1 MGKVDKVLV
10 LDWRKRQQTRA
21 DVVLT
26 IQNILDDGLPRSY
39 TPAVYQHKCDL
50 VYHHVYDA
58 YYGSERGVY
67 AAGA

>member
-1 MGKVDKVLV
+1 M
-10 LDWRKRQQTRA
+10 
-21 DVVLT
+21 VLT
-26 IQNILDDGLPRSY
+26 IQNILDEGLPRSY
-39 TPAVYQHKCDL
+39 MPAVYQHKCDL

>member
-1 MGKVDKVLV
+1 
-10 LDWRKRQQTRA
+10 
-21 DVVLT
+21 VVLT

-39 TPAVYQHKCDL
+39 TPVVYQHKCDL